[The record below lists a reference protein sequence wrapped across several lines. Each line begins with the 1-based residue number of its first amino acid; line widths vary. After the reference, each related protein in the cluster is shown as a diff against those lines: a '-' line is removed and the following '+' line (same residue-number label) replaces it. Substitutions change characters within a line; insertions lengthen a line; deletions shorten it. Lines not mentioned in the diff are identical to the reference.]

1 MHDSGGGEW
10 KYCGE
15 ITVRENSGE
24 LQLSDACGTE
34 PVTSQKRNLTYRNLN
49 GW

>member
-10 KYCGE
+10 KYCRE

-34 PVTSQKRNLTYRNLN
+34 PMTSQKRNLTYRNLN